1 MKELNIRGLIAKVPI
16 IQGGM
21 AVGISKSGLASAVA
35 NAGGIGVIATAGIG
49 HLEKDKYSNFIGA
62 NNRVFAEE
70 IRKAKALTKG
80 IVGVN
85 IMSALSNYAS
95 LAKVAIKEKAD
106 IIFSGAG
113 LPLSLPSF
121 LPEGNISTKLVPI
134 VSSAKA
140 LMLIA
145 RRWISKFN
153 YIPDGVVIEGPLAG
167 GHLGFKKEGILK
179 EEYSLEKLVPDV
191 VAQAKD
197 LENKHG
203 KSIPVIAAGGIYSG
217 GDIRKFINM
226 GASGVQM
233 ATRFVATHECDA
245 SDEIKNAFVNAKKED
260 IVIIESPVGMPGRAI
275 RNQFLDDVAGG
286 LKKPFK
292 CPFHCIITCN
302 MKNAPY
308 CIANALCNA
317 TEGKLAEGFAFAGQN
332 VWRVDKILH
341 VSELMQSLQDE
352 YAEAKKNNSKIP
364 VNVLSQ
370 ENRLFS

>member
-1 MKELNIRGLIAKVPI
+1 MRELNIGGLIAKVPI

-21 AVGISKSGLASAVA
+21 AVGISKHRLASAVA

-49 HLEKDKYSNFIGA
+49 HLADDLNSNFIEA

-70 IRKAKALTKG
+70 IRKAKSLTMG
-80 IVGVN
+80 IIGVN
-85 IMSALSNYAS
+85 IMAALSNYAS

-113 LPLSLPSF
+113 LPLSLPSL
-121 LPEGNISTKLVPI
+121 LPEGNVTTKLVPI

-145 RRWISKFN
+145 RRWIGKFN
-153 YIPDGVVIEGPLAG
+153 YVPDGVVIEGPLAG
-167 GHLGFKKEGILK
+167 GHLGFKKEDILN

-191 VAQAKD
+191 VAQAKE
-197 LENKHG
+197 LEEKHG
-203 KSIPVIAAGGIYSG
+203 KPVPVIAAGGIFSG
-217 GDIRKFINM
+217 ADIHKFIKM

-245 SDEIKNAFVNAKKED
+245 SDEIKNAYVNATKDD

-275 RNQFLDDVAGG
+275 RNQFLDDVASGH
-286 LKKPFK
+286 KKPFK
-292 CPFHCIITCN
+292 CPFHCIATCN
-302 MKNAPY
+302 MKSAPY

-332 VWRVDKILH
+332 VWRVDKIVH

-352 YAEAKKNNSKIP
+352 YAEATK
-364 VNVLSQ
+364 
-370 ENRLFS
+370 E